1 MKKIKEMYLSYDN
14 AALTSNI
21 TNIDLSELIAF
32 TRCLPITPALPIT
45 PGLL

>member
-21 TNIDLSELIAF
+21 TNIDLSELID
-32 TRCLPITPALPIT
+32 CLAI
-45 PGLL
+45 